1 MKARLAALRL
11 GLQQAGLV
19 EGKNYSFIVRF
30 ADGDTSRITALAKE
44 IGELNPKV
52 VVVGTFPNT
61 TRKAIPH
68 IPIVFTA
75 FAGDPIAQGLI
86 ETYAHPGGL
95 LTGNVMNAVGG
106 EETMTEKRI
115 GFFKQLVPS
124 LTRLGM
130 LAPVVARVPSS
141 TILVEERNA
150 LRKMALHFGFEFTEY
165 RVATLD
171 DLESAFASARRDD
184 VDGIYISGEPEFV
197 TNMPRVMPFVVAL
210 GKPSLGQAA
219 DMARAGLLMSYS
231 SDYSDGFRKA
241 GLYVAKILAGS
252 KPGDLPVEQASKFIF
267 AINLKTAKTLN
278 ITVPPGLLALADEL
292 FE

>member
-1 MKARLAALRL
+1 M
-11 GLQQAGLV
+11 
-19 EGKNYSFIVRF
+19 NYSLIVRF
-30 ADGDTSRITALAKE
+30 ADGDTSRITSLAKE
-44 IGELNPKV
+44 LGEFNPKV

-75 FAGDPIAQGLI
+75 FAADPIAQGLI
-86 ETYAHPGGL
+86 ETYARPGGL

-124 LTRLGM
+124 MTRLGM
-130 LAPVVARVPSS
+130 IAPVLARVPSS
-141 TILVEERNA
+141 TLLVEERKA
-150 LRKMALHFGFEFTEY
+150 LRKMALHFGLEFTEY
-165 RVATLD
+165 GVATLD

-184 VDGIYISGEPEFV
+184 VNGIYISGEPEFV
-197 TNMPRVMPFVVAL
+197 TNMPRVMPFVDAL
-210 GKPSLGQAA
+210 GKPSFGSVT

-231 SDYSDGFRKA
+231 TDFADGFRKA
-241 GLYVAKILAGS
+241 GLYVAKILVGA

-267 AINLKTAKTLN
+267 AINLKTANKLN
-278 ITVPPGLLALADEL
+278 ITVPPNLLAVADEV